1 MTFLLVFNVGCAM
14 VAAIRIAFIVVERV
28 LKDVTFA
35 KVMGKVFVLPA
46 EEVEKSSVK
55 NVKEKVGLNKNVRNV
70 MV

>member
-1 MTFLLVFNVGCAM
+1 MILLLVFNVGCAL
-14 VAAIRIAFIVVERV
+14 VAAIRIVFIVVERV

-35 KVMGKVFVLPA
+35 KVMGKVFVLLA

-55 NVKEKVGLNKNVRNV
+55 NVKEMVGLNKNVRNV